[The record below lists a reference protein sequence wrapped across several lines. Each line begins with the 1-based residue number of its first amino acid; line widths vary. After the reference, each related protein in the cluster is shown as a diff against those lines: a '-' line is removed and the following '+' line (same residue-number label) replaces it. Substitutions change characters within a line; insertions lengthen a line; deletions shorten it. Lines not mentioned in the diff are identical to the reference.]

1 MSWPAHPRDDA
12 PPAEWARFYRSL
24 GWLPL
29 PVRCEEDLESYA
41 TWLAKEAIR
50 EVEETGRRLT
60 AEDKDRLRA
69 EAREDAFSPRSAR
82 APMVPWRK
90 RWEPV
95 TDTEIDAWWGKG
107 AGKRGPKRGIW
118 VAMGR
123 LTYGAPAGAVAPMA
137 VDVDPRS
144 GGEAEPWMGNGGPI
158 ARTPRGGVH
167 ALHVWDPSVPCEVSP
182 RGPAIGVDVRSEGG
196 GIVVPSGLSSRGR
209 TWERWEPLSLPPAA
223 LLSWAAARGTA
234 GTRGATGQTAPA
246 PAGAGVGASAGTR
259 AATGGIAEVLSTAA
273 PDGSRNA
280 TAAQIVGMLARPK
293 AIPEDALEPALAM
306 LAEAG
311 GFDLD
316 EWRRVLTR
324 GPRNE
329 EHAVAFLLAWNDRRA
344 DPSWTVGRCTR
355 TARNLWRTA
364 QRRDPNVGAEDLHH
378 GEEWGGGFA
387 LPGGVVEAEAE
398 AGTGV
403 EMTAAAT
410 VEPLAILPA
419 LPPEQVIV
427 RKTADPLAIPDLF
440 CIDLQVAYTPD
451 DMEADLAVTPIS
463 LGQLPPWRHFDDSE
477 DREAAFG
484 YGLGPWLD
492 ASLAGGLTRG
502 SFISIGALTAKAGK
516 TTWMQQAIDGLTIES
531 AMRLRAEVA
540 RRDGRPLATGD
551 LDDGGP
557 VILSFWLTE
566 MEKHKDISRRMVGRY
581 LEIDTSFWSRG
592 TSAHL
597 APGIQQVSMRY
608 GIPDPRAAAMAA
620 SMRTR
625 RWLDTPMTPLAL
637 ARALTV
643 NLDPATIPRPKNRGR
658 MTRDPRRGV
667 GLLDLTA
674 RAIERRCDLFA
685 EHWQI
690 ERSRLLPIVV
700 LDPVQRWIDAA
711 GEDRLTALNE
721 IIHEARELAHGR
733 QWIVMATSDTT
744 KAGAGSDKDMTG
756 DPAALAASAF
766 AGSQNLAHEPD
777 TVIVLHAEQVDPPTS
792 GPRIVEVPVQV
803 RVCLCRRAAAGPP
816 LPYRWLPHYGRY
828 YAIDPANAPKKGEV
842 SPHHAIPS
850 GPPMVRRGRPKKHGG
865 TT

>member
-1 MSWPAHPRDDA
+1 M
-12 PPAEWARFYRSL
+12 
-24 GWLPL
+24 
-29 PVRCEEDLESYA
+29 
-41 TWLAKEAIR
+41 
-50 EVEETGRRLT
+50 
-60 AEDKDRLRA
+60 RA
-69 EAREDAFSPRSAR
+69 
-82 APMVPWRK
+82 
-90 RWEPV
+90 
-95 TDTEIDAWWGKG
+95 
-107 AGKRGPKRGIW
+107 
-118 VAMGR
+118 
-123 LTYGAPAGAVAPMA
+123 
-137 VDVDPRS
+137 
-144 GGEAEPWMGNGGPI
+144 
-158 ARTPRGGVH
+158 
-167 ALHVWDPSVPCEVSP
+167 
-182 RGPAIGVDVRSEGG
+182 EGG
-196 GIVVPSGLSSRGR
+196 GIVVPSGSSSPGR
-209 TWERWEPLSLPPAA
+209 TWERWEPLSPAPAA

-234 GTRGATGQTAPA
+234 GTRGATGSAGQAAPA
-246 PAGAGVGASAGTR
+246 GSVGGAGVGASTGTR
-259 AATGGIAEVLSTAA
+259 AAMGGIAEVLSAMA

-293 AIPEDALEPALAM
+293 AISEDALEPALDL

-311 GFDLD
+311 ENVD

-344 DPSWTVGRCTR
+344 DPSWTVGRCSR
-355 TARNLWRTA
+355 TARSLWRTA
-364 QRRDPNVGAEDLHH
+364 SRRDPNAGAEDLHH
-378 GEEWGGGFA
+378 GEDWGSGYS
-387 LPGGVVEAEAE
+387 LPGGQVIDAGAVEAALGEDGAGGEERAE
-398 AGTGV
+398 STSLAAVGS
-403 EMTAAAT
+403 AAAGS
-410 VEPLAILPA
+410 LDIRPA
-419 LPPEQVIV
+419 LPADVVV
-427 RKTADPLAIPDLF
+427 RKTPDPLAIPDLF

-451 DMEADLAVTPIS
+451 DMDADLAVTPIS
-463 LGQLPPWRHFDDSE
+463 LGHLPPWRHFDDSE
-477 DREAAFG
+477 DREASFG

-492 ASLAGGLTRG
+492 SSLAGGLTRG
-502 SFISIGALTAKAGK
+502 SFLSIGALTAKAGK
-516 TTWMQQAIDGLTIES
+516 TTWMQQAIDGLTIQS
-531 AMRLRAEVA
+531 AMRLRGMLA
-540 RRDGRPLATGD
+540 RRDGRPLADGD

-557 VILSFWLTE
+557 IVLPFWLTE

-608 GIPDPRAAAMAA
+608 GIPDPRAAALAA

-637 ARALTV
+637 ARTLTV

-674 RAIERRCDLFA
+674 RAIERRCDIFA